1 MKKALVLL
9 GLVTLGGAASAQTL
23 QANLGGTFGGLGSG
37 VHVGLSVLDLANLGG
52 LALDGRISGD
62 FRPNSTSLNVDA
74 LVNFPTEVLNVYG
87 GFGVSYNL
95 STSVLGLGLTG
106 GVNIPVTENIGIYGE
121 GVLRLNGPAALR
133 AGVTFTF

>member
-23 QANLGGTFGGLGSG
+23 QANLGATFGGLGTG
-37 VHVGLSVLDLANLGG
+37 VHVGVSVLDLANLGG
-52 LALDGRISGD
+52 LALDGRVSGD

-74 LVNFPTEVLNVYG
+74 LLNFPTDVLNLYG
-87 GFGVSYNL
+87 GVGVSYNL
-95 STSVLGLGLTG
+95 SSSVLGFGLTG
-106 GVNIPVTENIGIYGE
+106 GLNFPVTENIGIYGE
-121 GVLRLNGPAALR
+121 GVLRLNAPTSLR